1 MPLPA
6 SSGPI
11 SSSQVGVYVF
21 DRQATDEF
29 SLSASLASP
38 GNVNK
43 AYATTIGPLW
53 IGDGVSDINNPQYD
67 SIAPWSLSDWY
78 GYWKG
83 IKANITEEYR
93 PDNPDGACADNTE
106 FALIYYTDGR
116 YYNAGAGS
124 EQDVYNNS
132 TVVYTNGEGN
142 SPYLVASANNYFKII
157 ELNTAYSTDGNGV
170 LINEYIC

>member
-11 SSSQVGVYVF
+11 SASNVGVYVF
-21 DRQATDEF
+21 DFLATDEF
-29 SLSASLASP
+29 SLSASLA
-38 GNVNK
+38 GTTVNK
-43 AYATTIGPLW
+43 GYATTIGPLW
-53 IGDGVSDINNPQYD
+53 RGNGVSDINNQQYNQG
-67 SIAPWSLSDWY
+67 ANNFALSDWY

-106 FALIYYTDGR
+106 FALIYFTDGR

-124 EQDVYNNS
+124 EMAVYNNS
-132 TVVYTNGEGN
+132 TVVYTNGEGT
-142 SPYLVASANNYFKII
+142 SPYLVGSANNYFKIF
-157 ELNTAYSTDGNGV
+157 EVNTAYSTDGNGV